1 MKKILASKRKVKVS
15 VVISPDLAKRVDRMA
30 KATGKN
36 RSETVQGLIED
47 AIDDQETTASAVSN
61 PTIMNAIV
69 AAFAKPEVMRALM
82 NQMRQEV
89 TDEQLGLF
97 AKAMEVGRVVVQ
109 QPEKKK

>member
-1 MKKILASKRKVKVS
+1 MKKIPAFKRKVKLG
-15 VVISPDLAKRVDRMA
+15 VVISPDLAKRIDRMA
-30 KATGKN
+30 KLTGKN

-61 PTIMNAIV
+61 PTIMNALL

-82 NQMRQEV
+82 TQMRQEV

-97 AKAMEVGRVVVQ
+97 AKALEVGRVVVH
-109 QPEKKK
+109 QPERKK